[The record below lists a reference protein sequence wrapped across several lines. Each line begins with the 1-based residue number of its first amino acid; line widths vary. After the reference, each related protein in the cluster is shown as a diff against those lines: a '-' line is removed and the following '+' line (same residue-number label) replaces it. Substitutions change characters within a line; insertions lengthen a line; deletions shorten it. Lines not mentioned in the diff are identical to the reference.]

1 MSESPVFRSV
11 RRPERRGRGL
21 AARLAKWLIVLLLVA
36 AVAIVGLLVHKAA
49 GAMDPVSLQ
58 TLVLNETDPDA
69 LVDEVEGTQ
78 VTLVVGVDRRAVPP
92 AAIADATADPRGPA
106 AAQMISLVQT
116 MPTRD
121 GTAVVTFPLDLM
133 VLPTGQPDHV
143 RLDRVQALAGPDAL
157 LATIQRLTGIRV
169 DHYVEVDLAG
179 VVDMV
184 DAVGGVEVCLDEV
197 MQAPAP
203 TGSPS
208 ASEGGSAT
216 ATPAR
221 SSGTA
226 SPAPTTGTT
235 STPRTGATSTSSAT
249 PGVTPSAGDG
259 PADATSTASPSPRD
273 GVSQG
278 CQVLDGAAAAGFL
291 SSRSDPSRPVGV
303 QRRRI
308 AEQHYLLS
316 RVLDRTRLSTVLFNP
331 LRVNRV
337 LDALDTAVVSDVD
350 PGLRG
355 MLDMADGITTLDR
368 NGLIVRVVPSYR
380 RSEDGDTL
388 LYPDQAAALF
398 QALRSG
404 ESLAEVG
411 RVTGDEVGPEDVNVL
426 VVNGVGTPGLAGD
439 AATYL
444 QSRGFQV
451 ACAVNPSD
459 MDPRATFDDSQV
471 DIVLQHRERAQVAT
485 ELVVTA
491 LGDLPVMVREVEQ
504 LPPMPANPECRFNE
518 DGTVDV
524 VMTVGTGYPQ

>member
-1 MSESPVFRSV
+1 M
-11 RRPERRGRGL
+11 
-21 AARLAKWLIVLLLVA
+21 ARLVKWLLVA
-36 AVAIVGLLVHKAA
+36 VVVAVVAIVGVLVNKAA

-78 VTLVVGVDRRAVPP
+78 VTLVVGVDRRAAPP
-92 AAIADATADPRGPA
+92 TAIADATADPRGPA
-106 AAQMISLVQT
+106 AARMIALVQT
-116 MPTRD
+116 LPTRD
-121 GTAVVTFPLDLM
+121 GTTVVTFPLDLQ

-169 DHYVEVDLAG
+169 DHYVEVDLDG

-184 DAVGGVEVCLDEV
+184 DAVGGVQVCLDEV

-203 TGSPS
+203 TGSPT
-208 ASEGGSAT
+208 ASPPTSAT
-216 ATPAR
+216 ATPT
-221 SSGTA
+221 G
-226 SPAPTTGTT
+226 SPPAGSAAPTATTT
-235 STPRTGATSTSSAT
+235 SPPSAT
-249 PGVTPSAGDG
+249 PAATPSTVGG
-259 PADATSTASPSPRD
+259 PADATSTASPSAGD
-273 GVSQG
+273 DVSRG

-291 SSRSDPSRPVGV
+291 SSRSDPSQPVGI

-355 MLDMADGITTLDR
+355 MLDLADGITTFDR
-368 NGLIVRVVPSYR
+368 NELTVRVVPSYR

-404 ESLAEVG
+404 QSLAEVG
-411 RVTGDEVGPEDVNVL
+411 RVTGDEVGPEDVTVL

-444 QSRGFQV
+444 QSRGFRV

-459 MDPRATFDDSQV
+459 LDPRATFDDSQV
-471 DIVLQHRERAQVAT
+471 DIVLQHRERSQVAT
-485 ELVVTA
+485 ELVATA
-491 LGDLPVMVREVEQ
+491 LGDLPASVQEVDQ

-518 DGTVDV
+518 EGTVDV